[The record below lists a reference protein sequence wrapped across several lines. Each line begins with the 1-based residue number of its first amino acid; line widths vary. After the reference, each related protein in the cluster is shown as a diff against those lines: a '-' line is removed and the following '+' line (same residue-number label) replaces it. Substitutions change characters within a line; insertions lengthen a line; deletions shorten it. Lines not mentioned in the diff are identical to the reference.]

1 MMNRRAFSLIEL
13 LIVMAIIGLLVTMSV
28 PNFQKMIERAR
39 STGCLSNLRQI
50 GATVRLY
57 ANDND
62 NTFPVIEMD
71 PDNNIYPEDVGAK
84 PMLETL
90 APYGLDA
97 KTVRCAS
104 DVAAQNYY
112 AQKGNSYQW
121 LPRVDD
127 ENALAPLGYRRDGN
141 TRVLKP
147 SRVSLATDYVPVH
160 SGKSHRVYADGHAQ

>member
-1 MMNRRAFSLIEL
+1 MNRRAFTLIEL
-13 LIVMAIIGLLVTMSV
+13 VIVMAIIGLLVTLSA

-39 STGCLSNLRQI
+39 NTTCLNNLRQI
-50 GATVRLY
+50 GTSVRLY

-71 PDNNIYPEDVGAK
+71 PVNNIYPEEVGAK

-90 APYGLDA
+90 APYGLDS
-97 KTVRCAS
+97 KTVRCPS
-104 DVAAQNYY
+104 DVAGPNYY
-112 AQKGNSYQW
+112 ASMSNSYQW

-127 ENALAPLGYRRDGN
+127 ENALAPVGYRRDGN
-141 TRVLKP
+141 TRVMKP

-160 SGKSHRVYADGHAQ
+160 SGKSHRVYADGHVN